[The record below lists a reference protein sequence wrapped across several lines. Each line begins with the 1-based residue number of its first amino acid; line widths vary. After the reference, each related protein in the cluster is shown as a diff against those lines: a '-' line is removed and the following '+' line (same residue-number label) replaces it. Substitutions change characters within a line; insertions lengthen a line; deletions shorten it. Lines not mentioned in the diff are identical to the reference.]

1 MRKSQVILVSAAIA
15 LSLAACADANQS
27 ASAPGD
33 GEAVGTAM
41 QCEYPSDQMEPARPV
56 DPPPGTNVPNQGT
69 VNATLQLTAGEIN
82 LTLDRDKAPCT
93 VNSFLSLAEQEYF
106 DDTDCHRLVDQGIF
120 ILQCGDPTATG
131 MGGPGY
137 SFADETTDDLTYTSG
152 VVAMANRGPDTN
164 GSQFFLVFDD
174 SALPPDYT
182 VFATMDDA
190 GLEVVRGIARA
201 GAGDAG
207 PEKPNAEAHIKSVTL
222 G

>member
-1 MRKSQVILVSAAIA
+1 MSVAVA
-15 LSLAACADANQS
+15 LTLSACADANQS
-27 ASAPGD
+27 ASNSGD
-33 GEAVGTAM
+33 GESVSTAT

-56 DPPPGTNVPNQGT
+56 DPPPGTNVQHQAT
-69 VNATLQLTAGEIN
+69 VSATLQLTAGDIN
-82 LTLDRDKAPCT
+82 LTLDRAKAPCT

-106 DDTDCHRLVDQGIF
+106 DDTDCHRLVDEGIF

-137 SFADETTDDLTYTSG
+137 SFADETTDDLTYISG

-201 GAGDAG
+201 GTGDAG

>member
-1 MRKSQVILVSAAIA
+1 
-15 LSLAACADANQS
+15 
-27 ASAPGD
+27 
-33 GEAVGTAM
+33 M

-69 VNATLQLTAGEIN
+69 VNATLQLTAGDVN
-82 LTLDRDKAPCT
+82 LTLDREKAPCT

-137 SFADETTDDLTYTSG
+137 SFADETTDNLTYTSG

-182 VFATMDDA
+182 VFAMMDDA

-207 PEKPNAEAHIKSVTL
+207 PQKPNAEAHIKSVTL

>member
-1 MRKSQVILVSAAIA
+1 MSAAVA
-15 LSLAACADANQS
+15 LTLSACADANQS

-33 GEAVGTAM
+33 GESVGTAM

-69 VNATLQLTAGEIN
+69 VNATLQLTAGDVN
-82 LTLDRDKAPCT
+82 LTLDREKAPCT

-137 SFADETTDDLTYTSG
+137 SFADETTDNLTYTSG

-182 VFATMDDA
+182 VFAMMDDA

-207 PEKPNAEAHIKSVTL
+207 PQKPNAEAHIKSVTL